1 MNKIKTDPERINK
14 YNKFLSTLDKS
25 SKATNHMIKETNN
38 NSGNLKTTIEEILGK
53 ITNDFFA
60 NNYNSSDFTGKIV
73 LDNYTNLTNDAN
85 IYKDL
90 NVYNKKTKEKKLVT
104 INSEIKNISDILML
118 VKTYK
123 NDPFIEYNINI
134 KMLHDIKEPLTEL
147 NNMIGMEEL
156 KNNIVDQI
164 LYFMQELHLNN
175 DCSGDFMHTVI
186 YGPPGTGKTEIAKI
200 MGKIYSKIGILKSGK
215 FKKVTRSDLVAGYLG
230 QTALKT
236 RDVINEALGGV
247 LFIDEAYS
255 LGNDKKDTF
264 SKECIDTLCEA
275 LSDNKDKLMV
285 IIAGY
290 ENELKEGFFNVNQ
303 GLESRFTWRFKTDE
317 YTGEDLYNI
326 FVKKVNEIGW
336 ELHEN
341 SNITPS
347 WFIKNKENFKF
358 YGRDIEVVLSKTKIA
373 HSKRVYCKP
382 INEKKKLIL
391 SDLENGFERY
401 LKNNDVK
408 SKKEAEKMKK
418 EIYYSL
424 YC

>member
-14 YNKFLSTLDKS
+14 YNKFLSTLDKK
-25 SKATNHMIKETNN
+25 SKTTDNMINETDKNKVY
-38 NSGNLKTTIEEILGK
+38 LKKTIEEILEK
-53 ITNDFFA
+53 VANDFLV
-60 NNYNSSDFTGKIV
+60 NNHNSNNFTGKIV
-73 LDNYTNLTNDAN
+73 LDNYTSLTNDEN
-85 IYKDL
+85 FYKEI
-90 NVYNKKTKEKKLVT
+90 NVYNKKTQEKKIVT
-104 INSEIKNISDILML
+104 IDTEIKNISDILML

-134 KMLHDIKEPLTEL
+134 KMLHDIKEPLIEL
-147 NNMIGMEEL
+147 NNMIGMKEL

-236 RDVINEALGGV
+236 RDVINDSLGGV

-255 LGNDKKDTF
+255 LGSDKKDTF

-290 ENELKEGFFNVNQ
+290 ENELKEGFFNINQ
-303 GLESRFTWRFKTDE
+303 GLDSRFTWRFKTDE

-391 SDLENGFERY
+391 SDLENGFEIY

-408 SKKEAEKMKK
+408 SKKDAEKMKK